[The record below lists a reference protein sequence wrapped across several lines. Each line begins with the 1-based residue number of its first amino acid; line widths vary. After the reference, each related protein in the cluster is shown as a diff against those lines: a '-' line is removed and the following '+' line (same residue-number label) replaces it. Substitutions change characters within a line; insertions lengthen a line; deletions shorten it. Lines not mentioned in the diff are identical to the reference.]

1 MVRNIFLKRIRK
13 NFSTILHTQFN
24 YFTQPVT
31 PFKNSTIYSKKL
43 IFTMIINTTS
53 QFKITK
59 YRKTDVLFSCFY
71 FGMFNVELI
80 TTVSQMDGREFLTE
94 FQIDKFRYFFYH
106 VLDLNN
112 DHVISEED
120 FLKLNDR
127 IRHYMDWSVN
137 TIQFLALKEVHNI
150 FQVIFPRK
158 RPK

>member
-1 MVRNIFLKRIRK
+1 
-13 NFSTILHTQFN
+13 
-24 YFTQPVT
+24 
-31 PFKNSTIYSKKL
+31 
-43 IFTMIINTTS
+43 
-53 QFKITK
+53 
-59 YRKTDVLFSCFY
+59 
-71 FGMFNVELI
+71 
-80 TTVSQMDGREFLTE
+80 MDGREFLTE